1 MSAKKRKGK
10 TIPKLLP
17 TTVVSYWRYNPET
30 RGIWGAMSRAAEEA
44 ANTKSWP
51 DQCTVPAYVAHSV
64 LKEYRGD
71 VAARKLCSD
80 LTAAWA
86 WDKERI
92 VYRFDYTLASEL
104 IAQVDRCKDE
114 VTMPEELLSK
124 LPHRCF
130 FVETAVPII
139 ESPGFFCWTDYEP
152 EREDVCVR
160 LLLIKTKGVFSS
172 AGYLS
177 AAFKLTPERKNVSAA
192 KEYKPLDLPKSITNE
207 DMQFNIIQEALQFVL
222 YLLAVNT
229 ETSKPNCG
237 VIFVGK
243 SAGQK
248 LRSST
253 KSYVRRAHWHHYWV
267 GSEKRGDRRLELKWL
282 PPIPVGKEEM
292 VPRVVDVRGKDENGK
307 RSR

>member
-10 TIPKLLP
+10 TISKLLP

-30 RGIWGAMSRAAEEA
+30 RGIWSAMSRAAEEA
-44 ANTKSWP
+44 ANTNSWP
-51 DQCTVPAYVAHSV
+51 DQCAVPTYVAYSV

-71 VAARKLCSD
+71 KIARSLCSD

-92 VYRFDYTLASEL
+92 VYRFDYTLACEL
-104 IAQVDRCKDE
+104 IAQVNRDKDK
-114 VTMPEELLSK
+114 VTLPEELLSK

-139 ESPGFFCWTDYEP
+139 ESPGFFCWVDHIP
-152 EREDVCVR
+152 EKEDVCIR
-160 LLLIKTKGVFSS
+160 LLLIKTKGAFNS

-177 AAFKLTPERKNVSAA
+177 AAFRLTPERENVSAT

-207 DMQFNIIQEALQFVL
+207 DMQFNVIQEALQFVL
-222 YLLAVNT
+222 YLLAANT
-229 ETSKPNCG
+229 EASKPNGG

-248 LRSST
+248 LRSNA

-292 VPRVVDVRGKDENGK
+292 VPRVVNVRGEDKNDK